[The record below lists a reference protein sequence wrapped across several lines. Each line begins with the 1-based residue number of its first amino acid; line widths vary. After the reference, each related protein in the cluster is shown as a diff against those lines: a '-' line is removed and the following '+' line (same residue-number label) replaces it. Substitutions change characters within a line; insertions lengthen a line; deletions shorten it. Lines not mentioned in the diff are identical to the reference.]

1 MDRRDRN
8 AFFFL
13 CAILF
18 IFYSSSESFLLI
30 RILSSSSLLLL
41 SNSLPDVPQPHMAA
55 NQAST
60 TITQH
65 PVSTWVT
72 LPHLNQTAANCH
84 ASALFFSLVA
94 DDNRLKQGADYPS
107 NLCPRD
113 CSHALFLRIHGWLKK
128 NAMPRA
134 ALRCASVL
142 AKNTHVGH
150 PSTMRVTCM
159 RLLLTRGSSS
169 LVQSR
174 FAAWISLLN
183 FHV

>member
-1 MDRRDRN
+1 MY
-8 AFFFL
+8 
-13 CAILF
+13 F
-18 IFYSSSESFLLI
+18 ILLI
-30 RILSSSSLLLL
+30 FPSHPSYLSSSSLLLL
-41 SNSLPDVPQPHMAA
+41 SNSLLDVPQAA

-72 LPHLNQTAANCH
+72 LPHFDQTAANCH

-128 NAMPRA
+128 NAMRCT
-134 ALRCASVL
+134 ALLCWQKIRTLGIHRLCAL
-142 AKNTHVGH
+142 HACG
-150 PSTMRVTCM
+150 
-159 RLLLTRGSSS
+159 
-169 LVQSR
+169 
-174 FAAWISLLN
+174 F
-183 FHV
+183 F